1 MNRPF
6 LPRGVSTLVLRVVCL
21 IFLIAISS
29 RLSAQIIT
37 TVAGSALKGDG
48 GPATAANLANPV
60 GVVQDGRG
68 NLYIADQQNHRI
80 RKVAASGIITTIAG
94 TGSYGFGGDG
104 GAATAANLANPAG
117 VALDGIGNLYIADS
131 QNHRIRKVTTSG
143 IVSTVA
149 GTGTAGYDGD
159 GAAATAANLNNP
171 VGVAV
176 DGMGNVYIADALNH
190 RIRKVAANGVITTVA
205 GTGMAGF
212 SGDGGAATSAN
223 LNTPAGV
230 TVDGMGNFYVSD
242 QKNQRIRMV
251 STAGIIITVAGT
263 GTAGYSED
271 GVAANTASL
280 NNPAGLAVDGSGNL
294 YIADQSN
301 HRVRKVSA
309 GGIISTVAGNGI
321 GIYSGDGGIATM
333 TSLYSP
339 GGVLIDGTGNLYI
352 ADALNHRIRKVANNG
367 IIATVAGNGTV
378 SYGGDR
384 GPATSASLY
393 NPVGVAFDGTGN
405 FYIADQQNQ
414 RIRKVATSGI
424 ITTVAGN
431 GLFTFGGD
439 GGAATAANLANPS
452 GVAVDG
458 VGNIYIADALNQ
470 RIRKVAMSG
479 IITTVAGNG
488 IAGFSGDGGA
498 ATAASLNNPVGVT
511 VDGTGNL
518 YIADS
523 QNNRIRKVATSGI
536 ISTVAGNGTA
546 SNSGDGGLAT
556 AAGFNYIAGVV
567 LDGSGNLYIAD
578 QGNHRI
584 RKVATDGIVTTVAGT
599 GIAGYSGDGGLA
611 TAANLANPA
620 SVVVDGMGNLYIA
633 DYGNNRIRKVATN
646 GIITTVAGNG
656 SHGFSG
662 DGGLATAAIL
672 DNPFNVAVDGMGNLY
687 ISDSDN
693 QRVRKVT
700 FSSVMIKPAG
710 SLAVCSSSPFSLTA
724 VAAGF
729 SPAMYTWTSQPAGFS
744 ATGSTP
750 AFMAPVVSTPAVY
763 TLTVTATDGSISQ
776 VASATITINPIPGLT
791 ITASPG
797 TTVSSGQA
805 VTLTAAGATSYSWST
820 GAATASV
827 LVNTAGVYSVTG
839 TANGCSA
846 TKSIIIN
853 VVIASVQSGNWS
865 SAATWNCSCLPT
877 AYDVVTISTGHTVTV
892 SQLVQAQSL
901 KQNGTLLFDMSGKVT
916 F

>member
-321 GIYSGDGGIATM
+321 GIYSGDGGMAT
-333 TSLYSP
+333 TNSLYSP
-339 GGVLIDGTGNLYI
+339 GGVLIDGMGNLYI

-470 RIRKVAMSG
+470 RIRKVATSG

-556 AAGFNYIAGVV
+556 AAGFNYTAGVV

-584 RKVATDGIVTTVAGT
+584 RKVATDGIVTTVAGNGT
-599 GIAGYSGDGGLA
+599 AGYSGDGGLA

-620 SVVVDGMGNLYIA
+620 SMV
-633 DYGNNRIRKVATN
+633 
-646 GIITTVAGNG
+646 
-656 SHGFSG
+656 
-662 DGGLATAAIL
+662 
-672 DNPFNVAVDGMGNLY
+672 VDGMGNLY

-693 QRVRKVT
+693 QRIRKVT
-700 FSSVMIKPAG
+700 FPSVMIKPAG
-710 SLAVCSSSPFSLTA
+710 SLAVCSGNTFSLTA

-729 SPAMYTWTSQPAGFS
+729 SPTMYTWTSQPAGFS
-744 ATGSTP
+744 ATGSSP
-750 AFMAPVVSTPAVY
+750 ALMAPVVSTPAVY

-776 VASATITINPIPGLT
+776 VASATLTINPIPGLT

-820 GAATASV
+820 GEATASV
-827 LVNTAGVYSVTG
+827 AVNTAGVYSVTG
-839 TANGCSA
+839 MASGCSA